1 MSEVIV
7 ASTTDSQA
15 EVNAAAGGKSQDQEL
30 PPEKPAPTGSPQ
42 IENEPEPEPAPAK
55 EPKEPAE
62 EPLPKGVEKRI
73 GKLRAQ
79 LTAAQEEIQK
89 LKTSGQT
96 RTTTDNQDKKEEP
109 APVPTEVAAKF
120 DTFDS
125 WSEKQLAAGKP
136 ANIDDFLEARD
147 AWKDAR
153 RAQQEEQ
160 DAQKAY
166 ETEVE
171 TTYQTAVNTFKE
183 EHPDWD
189 EVVGEAE
196 ISIPVVAGN
205 AIKQLENGPAVVYF
219 LASNP
224 KAAQKISEMPP
235 VLAVAEIGRIAARL
249 EKAPAEETPT
259 NNTSIKNPDR
269 QPVVSKAPAPITP
282 LKGGNHKVITKDLN
296 DPDLSFSEWRKIRD
310 EQAKQRFRR

>member
-15 EVNAAAGGKSQDQEL
+15 EVNAAAGGKPQNEE
-30 PPEKPAPTGSPQ
+30 PPELKAPPTGSPQ
-42 IENEPEPEPAPAK
+42 IENEPEPEPQPEAK
-55 EPKEPAE
+55 EP
-62 EPLPKGVEKRI
+62 EK
-73 GKLRAQ
+73 
-79 LTAAQEEIQK
+79 QEERPPKSLSKKFDK
-89 LKTSGQT
+89 LYREKKELEERLAAIEAKQAPQT
-96 RTTTDNQDKKEEP
+96 EKKEEP

-120 DTFDS
+120 DTFDA
-125 WSEKQLAAGKP
+125 WSEKQLAAGKS

-160 DAQKAY
+160 NAAKAY
-166 ETEVE
+166 EQEVE
-171 TTYQTAVNTFKE
+171 SGYQKAVDTFKA
-183 EHPDWD
+183 EHEDWD

-219 LASNP
+219 LAQNP

-235 VLAVAEIGRIAARL
+235 VLAVAEVGRIAARL

-269 QPVVSKAPAPITP
+269 QPVISKAPAPITP
-282 LKGGNHKVITKDLN
+282 LKGGNLRQTKSLD
-296 DPDLSFSEWRKIRD
+296 DPNLDFAEWRKIRD

>member
-7 ASTTDSQA
+7 ASTTDSQD
-15 EVNAAAGGKSQDQEL
+15 EVNAAAGGKPQDQEL
-30 PPEKPAPTGSPQ
+30 PPEKAAPTGSPQ
-42 IENEPEPEPAPAK
+42 IENEPEPGPVATK
-55 EPKEPAE
+55 EP
-62 EPLPKGVEKRI
+62 EK
-73 GKLRAQ
+73 
-79 LTAAQEEIQK
+79 QEEEKSPKSASKKFDK
-89 LKTSGQT
+89 LWRENKELKERLAAVEAKQAPPE
-96 RTTTDNQDKKEEP
+96 KKEEP

-160 DAQKAY
+160 DAAKAY
-166 ETEVE
+166 ENEVE
-171 TTYQTAVNTFKE
+171 STYQESVNAFKA
-183 EHPDWD
+183 EHEDWD
-189 EVVGEAE
+189 EIVGEAD

-205 AIKQLENGPAVVYF
+205 AIKQLENGPAVVYY
-219 LASNP
+219 LAQNP

-249 EKAPAEETPT
+249 EKVPAEETPT
-259 NNTSIKNPDR
+259 NNTAVKNPDR

-282 LKGGNHKVITKDLN
+282 LKGGSLRPTKQDLN
-296 DPDLSFSEWRKIRD
+296 DPELSYSEWRKIRD